1 MITVYVENKR
11 CFLIKQSYFLSD
23 ILQLFQLKHPFM
35 TLFACVPLLGPSRGY
50 SRHKDVFGH

>member
-1 MITVYVENKR
+1 M
-11 CFLIKQSYFLSD
+11 KQSYFLSD

-35 TLFACVPLLGPSRGY
+35 TLFAFVPLLGPSRGY